1 MQTKPPRL
9 SGSLEGLPC
18 CSPAIQ
24 TSSPSLQ
31 PRRILGRAR
40 VQTLRQAK
48 SDRPLHANNKCH
60 QLYATSEG
68 GTSSYTKR
76 RPHWTAAKRACTTR
90 RRRSALKTRKWPRQE
105 PCSRPSSTSIRYDSR
120 RRRARRRTARPTR
133 AIGTAKMS
141 EAEAP
146 STLLGRRPTCLVV

>member
-1 MQTKPPRL
+1 MSNSCSPLCRAKAGTRARRPAKATAGFASVLQLARLGVPTQLRELRIQTRPTRL

-90 RRRSALKTRKWPRQE
+90 RRRSTPK
-105 PCSRPSSTSIRYDSR
+105 
-120 RRRARRRTARPTR
+120 RTAEGARDAAHR
-133 AIGTAKMS
+133 
-141 EAEAP
+141 
-146 STLLGRRPTCLVV
+146 